1 MLAMQRVWTEI
12 NLWLATLLWMLG
24 AGIEGVVWLL
34 RRRLGLVRD
43 PQISPISER
52 TVFIGLATNKPAD

>member
-1 MLAMQRVWTEI
+1 MLAMQMVWTEI

-24 AGIEGVVWLL
+24 AGIERVVWLL

-43 PQISPISER
+43 PEISPISER

>member
-1 MLAMQRVWTEI
+1 
-12 NLWLATLLWMLG
+12 MLG

-43 PQISPISER
+43 PEISPISER
-52 TVFIGLATNKPAD
+52 TVFVGLATNKATD